1 MKYMEREILTEDEL
15 LSMPESDYMNVSQRQ
30 YFRKVLSDM
39 YSSLKE
45 EIHQA
50 RQEMN
55 APTDVGDELDLASN
69 AEMLQ
74 LNLRTTERKTKL
86 LHKIEAAIAR
96 IDNGVYGY
104 CLETKA
110 PIGLER
116 LLARPTA
123 TLSIDSKEQ
132 QEFHEKTEGT
142 SSIGEIEDHDKE

>member
-1 MKYMEREILTEDEL
+1 MEREILTEDEL

>member
-1 MKYMEREILTEDEL
+1 MEHEILTEDEL
-15 LSMPESDYMNVSQRQ
+15 LAMVESDYMNASQKQ
-30 YFRKVLSDM
+30 YFRKILSEM
-39 YSSLKE
+39 HLSLKN

-55 APTDVGDELDLASN
+55 APTDVGDTLDLASN

-86 LHKIEAAIAR
+86 LHKIEAAISR

-104 CLETKA
+104 CIETKT
-110 PIGLER
+110 PIGLKR

-132 QEFHEKTEGT
+132 QEFHEKTEGI
-142 SSIGEIEDHDKE
+142 SSIGGAEEENTE

>member
-1 MKYMEREILTEDEL
+1 MEHEILTEDKL
-15 LSMPESDYMNVSQRQ
+15 LAMPESDYMNASQKQ
-30 YFRKVLSDM
+30 YFRGLLFDM
-39 YSSLKE
+39 YESLKN

-50 RQEMN
+50 RSEMN
-55 APTDVGDELDLASN
+55 APTDVGDTLDLASN
-69 AEMLQ
+69 AEILQ

-86 LHKIEAAIAR
+86 LHKIEAAISR

-104 CLETKA
+104 CIETKT

-132 QEFHEKTEGT
+132 QEFHEKTEGS
-142 SSIGEIEDHDKE
+142 SSIGELEDKEEE

>member
-1 MKYMEREILTEDEL
+1 MEHEILTEDQL
-15 LSMPESDYMNVSQRQ
+15 LAMPECDYMYASQKQ
-30 YFRKVLSDM
+30 YFRKILSEM
-39 YSSLKE
+39 HASLKN

-50 RQEMN
+50 REEMN
-55 APTDVGDELDLASN
+55 APTDVGDTLALASN
-69 AEMLQ
+69 ADMLQ

-86 LHKIEAAIAR
+86 LHKIEAAISR

-104 CLETKA
+104 CIETKA

-132 QEFHEKTEGT
+132 QEFHEKTEGM
-142 SSIGEIEDHDKE
+142 SSIGDMEEQEK

>member
-1 MKYMEREILTEDEL
+1 MEHEILTEDEL
-15 LSMPESDYMNVSQRQ
+15 LAMPESDYMNVSQKQ
-30 YFRKVLSDM
+30 YFRKILSGM
-39 YSSLKE
+39 HSSLKD

-50 RQEMN
+50 RKEMS

-86 LHKIEAAIAR
+86 LHKIEAAISR

-104 CLETKA
+104 CIETKA

-142 SSIGEIEDHDKE
+142 SSIGETEDHDKE